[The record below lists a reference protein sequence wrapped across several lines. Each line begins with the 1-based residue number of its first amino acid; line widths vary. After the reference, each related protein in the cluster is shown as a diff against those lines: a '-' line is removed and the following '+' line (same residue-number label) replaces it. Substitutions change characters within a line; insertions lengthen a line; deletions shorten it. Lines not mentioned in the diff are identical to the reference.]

1 MRGYYTVNNG
11 EYSLEIKRSEFIAYS
26 YSIESEEQAIKLIED
41 LRKKHYDARHVC
53 FAYVVDELGNRA
65 RFSDDGEPGGTAG
78 MPILDAI
85 KNNEL
90 KKTLIAVVRYF
101 GGILLGAGGLV
112 RAYSDSAAGVIRES
126 GRKFMRYS
134 DLYEITAD
142 YSLYKRIS
150 RSIEALGSVESIE
163 YGSGVTVVLSVENG
177 CEVINKLT
185 DASSGKAEIKFI
197 GNDYTETQI

>member
-1 MRGYYTVNNG
+1 MKGYYTIKDGV
-11 EYSLEIKRSEFIAYS
+11 YSLEIKRSEFIAYA
-26 YSIESEEQAIKLIED
+26 YSIESEEQALEYLAA

-53 FAYVVDELGNRA
+53 YAYVVDEQGNRA

-85 KNNEL
+85 KNNDL

-112 RAYSDSAAGVIRES
+112 RAYSDSAAGVIAES
-126 GRKFMRYS
+126 GKVFMQYS
-134 DLYEITAD
+134 DLYKIEAD

-150 RSIEALGSVESIE
+150 RAIEALGKVTHIE
-163 YGSGVTVVLSVENG
+163 YGSGVTVTLSVPSGSVVTEK
-177 CEVINKLT
+177 IT
-185 DASSGKAEIKFI
+185 DASGGKATAVFI
-197 GNDYTETQI
+197 GNHYTEI